1 MLYWFRT
8 PPGVRVGRAALD
20 EDAIRLI
27 EEHNPEIDFDWTQIL
42 RGVPEAPPEPAP
54 QQQGGRGPG
63 RRSRQERGRAE
74 TPPPASAPVGP
85 ARDATG
91 VDETAAAEAQPAGAP
106 VEEEAQIAPGAEVE
120 PEADVEPLSLSAT
133 LDEYDATLAGG
144 DPMPAGGIDDFE
156 RPEAPQTAAAAR
168 LGPEGLL
175 RLRARYAEVLARISE
190 RVTDPARQEQLKS
203 QAERLNPDTWVTDQ
217 EVRDGLEQYE
227 AVFESLRAVVGRKR
241 TRRRRRRPAEVT
253 EPGAAGSG
261 DAAS

>member
-42 RGVPEAPPEPAP
+42 RGVPEPPAEPQP
-54 QQQGGRGPG
+54 QPAGRTKG
-63 RRSRQERGRAE
+63 RRQAADRPREE
-74 TPPPASAPVGP
+74 TPPAVELASTIDVGP
-85 ARDATG
+85 EDSPDRAM
-91 VDETAAAEAQPAGAP
+91 DEVSEAG
-106 VEEEAQIAPGAEVE
+106 EA
-120 PEADVEPLSLSAT
+120 EPLSLSAT

-144 DPMPAGGIDDFE
+144 DPASAGGIDDYAVE
-156 RPEAPQTAAAAR
+156 ETPPAAAAVR

-175 RLRARYAEVLARISE
+175 RLRARYAEILARISE
-190 RVTDPARQEQLKS
+190 KVADPVRQEQLKA

-227 AVFESLRAVVGRKR
+227 AVFESLRAVVGRGR
-241 TRRRRRRPAEVT
+241 SRYGRRRAARTDRP
-253 EPGAAGSG
+253 
-261 DAAS
+261 